1 MTVDIRDARFYVVDE
16 RTGSAQN
23 QTEPLEFDTAIA
35 QAERL
40 VAYLSDLCTVP
51 ASLAGIPAISVPC
64 GQSRSG
70 MPKIGRAHV

>member
-16 RTGSAQN
+16 RIGSAQN

-40 VAYLSDLCTVP
+40 VAEGAQIQVLYTEEATQTEITRFVSQ
-51 ASLAGIPAISVPC
+51 GIRTALV
-64 GQSRSG
+64 SG
-70 MPKIGRAHV
+70 G